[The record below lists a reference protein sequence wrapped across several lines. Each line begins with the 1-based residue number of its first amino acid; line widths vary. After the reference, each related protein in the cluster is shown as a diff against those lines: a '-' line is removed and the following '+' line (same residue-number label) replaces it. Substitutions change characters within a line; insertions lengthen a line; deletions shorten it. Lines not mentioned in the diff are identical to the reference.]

1 MLAEQLVGLDLI
13 KRMAVID
20 ELEYTIRSSDL
31 YVYWTY
37 KGKRARMTRSRAQK
51 ELMEAKQAF
60 CRDDFTDKRR
70 LFHDSLQGWTFYE
83 HQRQ

>member
-1 MLAEQLVGLDLI
+1 MFAEQLVGLDLI

-37 KGKRARMTRSRAQK
+37 KGKRARMQRKRAQQ
-51 ELMEAKQAF
+51 ELLEAKRVF

-70 LFHDSLQGWTFYE
+70 LFHDTL
-83 HQRQ
+83 